1 MEITRE
7 TDYAIRCVLFLAR
20 QPDTVF
26 MVGEI
31 AEKQDVPKA
40 FLAKILQKLVNGGIV
55 SSIRG
60 VKGGFR
66 LLKKPKDISLLK
78 VIEAV
83 DGPVSLNVC
92 VVDKLS
98 CERSAHCSIHPVW
111 VDLQQDLAKKMNSI
125 HFDKLVKNEKSFMEG
140 KKKKSKR
147 RRA

>member
-7 TDYAIRCVLFLAR
+7 TDYAIRCVLFLAL
-20 QPDTVF
+20 QPDRVF

-40 FLAKILQKLVNGGIV
+40 FLAKILQKLVKGNFV

-66 LLKKPKDISLLK
+66 LSKNPKDISLLK

-92 VVDKLS
+92 VVDKRN
-98 CERSAHCSIHPVW
+98 CDRSAHCSIHPVW
-111 VDLQQDLAKKMNSI
+111 VDLQQDLAKKLNSI
-125 HFDKLVKNEKSFMEG
+125 HFDKLVKNEKSFLEG

>member
-7 TDYAIRCVLFLAR
+7 TDYAIRCVLFLAM
-20 QPDTVF
+20 QPDRVF

-31 AEKQDVPKA
+31 AEKQDVPKP
-40 FLAKILQKLVNGGIV
+40 FLAKILQKLVKGNIV

-66 LLKKPKDISLLK
+66 LFKNPKDISLLN

-92 VVDKLS
+92 VVDKRS
-98 CERSAHCSIHPVW
+98 CDRSGYCSIHPVW
-111 VDLQQDLAKKMNSI
+111 VDLRQDLAKKLNSI
-125 HFDKLVKNEKSFMEG
+125 HFDKLVRKEKSFLEG

-147 RRA
+147 RRT

>member
-7 TDYAIRCVLFLAR
+7 TDYAIRCVLFLAM
-20 QPDTVF
+20 QPDRVF

-31 AEKQDVPKA
+31 AEKKDVPKA
-40 FLAKILQKLVNGGIV
+40 FLAKILQKLVKGGIV

-66 LLKKPKDISLLK
+66 LNKKPKDISLLK

-83 DGPVSLNVC
+83 DGPVSLNIC
-92 VVDKLS
+92 VVDKRS
-98 CERSAHCSIHPVW
+98 CDRSGHCSIHNVW
-111 VDLQQDLAKKMNSI
+111 VDLHDDFAKKLNSI
-125 HFDKLVKNEKSFMEG
+125 DFSRLVKNEKSLLEE